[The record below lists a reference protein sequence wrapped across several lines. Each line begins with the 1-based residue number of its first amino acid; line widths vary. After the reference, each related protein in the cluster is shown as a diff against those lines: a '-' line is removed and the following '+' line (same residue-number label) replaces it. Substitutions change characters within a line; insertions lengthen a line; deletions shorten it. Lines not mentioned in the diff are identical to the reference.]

1 MGTTADKRRDA
12 GQLQKNIWRAAFD
25 FYERRMTAP
34 PCPGWWNATVGL
46 MEETADRLGHDPFAI
61 DLLVSVHAELE
72 RKRGDCA

>member
-1 MGTTADKRRDA
+1 
-12 GQLQKNIWRAAFD
+12 
-25 FYERRMTAP
+25 MTAP